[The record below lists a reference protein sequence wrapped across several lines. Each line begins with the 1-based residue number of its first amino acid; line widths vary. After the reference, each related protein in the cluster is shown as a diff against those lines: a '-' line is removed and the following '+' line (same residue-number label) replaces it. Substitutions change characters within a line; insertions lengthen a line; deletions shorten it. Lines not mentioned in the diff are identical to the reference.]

1 MKILITAGTV
11 YGRLDDNKLVGNR
24 IRGIWAT
31 KFACWLARRGF
42 SVVLLLPDTFDK
54 VALEKTMMETPPVM
68 IVPDKPLP
76 TFDVRY
82 HNGYDSYA
90 EQCYELAPHVD
101 AAVMAAAVVNWIP
114 AEPIKGKMK
123 TEGFK
128 EGDIQHIPFML
139 APRVIDRMRKLNGKL
154 TLVGCKM
161 TSGAAPEELFRQAY
175 QTLLKGHCNV
185 VIANDLQR
193 LKEKTLVYPDGNRVP
208 MKSFDH
214 LYDELELLLHDQFYR
229 TEASRPYFEN
239 QWGSFFDTACAEFD
253 LLCDTYREKFKKRPE
268 GPYGPDRVFGS
279 VAVRIGRSNAYLVSP
294 REKGSMFDSKEA
306 VIVEEVDREKHVVRT
321 VRGKKATLNAPL
333 LVAVMEKFGV
343 NAVVHHH
350 EEQPGWEARPYAP
363 PGTVRDNDR
372 AVIDQKFNI
381 TGHGCVFA
389 PWK

>member
-31 KFACWLARRGF
+31 KFAQHLAGRAHL
-42 SVVLLLPDTFDK
+42 VTLLVPDTFGDQL
-54 VALEKTMMETPPVM
+54 ALDRCKLAGVHTIRQT
-68 IVPDKPLP
+68 
-76 TFDVRY
+76 
-82 HNGYDSYA
+82 GYEDYA
-90 EQCYELAPHVD
+90 AKCYELAPKVD

-128 EGDIQHIPFML
+128 EGDIQNIPFML

-154 TLVGCKM
+154 TLIGCKM
-161 TSGAAPEELFRQAY
+161 TSGAAPDETFRQAY
-175 QTLLKGHCNV
+175 QTLLKGHCNAV
-185 VIANDLQR
+185 VANDLQQ
-193 LKEKTLVYPDGNRVP
+193 LKEKTLIYPDGNRVP

-229 TEASRPYFEN
+229 TERGHNFFEGN
-239 QWGSFFDTACAEFD
+239 DSHFDVACAEFD
-253 LLCDTYREKFKKRPE
+253 LICDSYREKFTKRPE

-279 VAVRIGRSNAYLVSP
+279 VAVRLGRTNAYLVSP
-294 REKGSMFDSKEA
+294 REKGTMFNSKEA
-306 VIVEEVDREKHVVRT
+306 VIVEEVDRKNHVVKT
-321 VRGKKATLNAPL
+321 VRGQKATLNAPL
-333 LVAVMEKFGV
+333 LIAVMEKFGH
-343 NAVVHHH
+343 NSVVHLHH
-350 EEQPGWEARPYAP
+350 EEMGWATRPYAP

-372 AVIDQKFNI
+372 AVLESNFNI
-381 TGHGCVFA
+381 EGHGCVFA